1 MTTLDLRK
9 LRAFVYVAEERHFG
23 RAAERLFV
31 AQPALSQTI
40 KALEAQIGV
49 QLLDRSTRRVDL
61 TPAGA
66 RLLERAHGIL
76 DAIDDA
82 VAEARRI
89 DAGEQGSLRLGFI
102 GSASF
107 GLMPALARA
116 VGDAL
121 PLPSSTSPATCSAP
135 RSRRACPTGRSTW
148 GCCGPSTSPPA

>member
-9 LRAFVYVAEERHFG
+9 LRAFVYVAVERHFG

-82 VAEARRI
+82 VAVARRI
-89 DAGEQGSLRLGFI
+89 DAGELESP
-102 GSASF
+102 
-107 GLMPALARA
+107 LMSWQATLDVMATMDEIRRE
-116 VGDAL
+116 VGVVY
-121 PLPSSTSPATCSAP
+121 P
-135 RSRRACPTGRSTW
+135 GE
-148 GCCGPSTSPPA
+148 